1 MTCRHVSD
9 LKIVVA
15 PSSHAAVS
23 IRTALARSGTPLINI
38 EAVTP
43 TGLARHVWKA
53 VRPEDGAKYIS
64 RSAAEYVLGSLAGQQ
79 SSEQFD
85 LLRNSVSTVFE
96 SIQLDKL
103 RGRSLQELSQRAMN
117 ATQESYAA
125 LFLQYDDYLKSTAK
139 LDDGDIRILSQ
150 SLVDQFVDQRHVGLV
165 ALCDMADLT
174 ESDASLI
181 AKLGEQSFVR
191 CLIGSGNRKS
201 SRLPNWAYPQDSTL
215 KDDLSTQAILEDPV
229 IQLIQA
235 GTRREEVRSVLADI
249 VRGDV
254 PFDQI
259 ELAYTDA
266 GAYEGEIVSACE
278 RFGIPWQS
286 GLSSSPIDYRL
297 SGLLRSYS
305 EWIYSGYETRLLVE
319 MLRGQLLDVSHLEVV
334 SGDIAS
340 AFDAFPIGL
349 KRMCDSAIWQVIEEK
364 ASGRNVRSAQLN
376 ALKLFVNLFS
386 DFVVPQKLSF
396 YEYKNRFIRL
406 TELFAGSYAN
416 CEQVSDLLASHYS
429 FGAKLDQLVT
439 DATWIA
445 KRVIQGIPRSNSSHS
460 SGIWVLPIHDAGYG
474 SAGKV
479 YVLGLDDQASS
490 DAGESLDIEYSLI
503 PDANF
508 RPNNTT
514 NEFVSI
520 RLVAKELYRRY
531 SSNLVLSIPGYD
543 LSSGRTLF
551 PSSSLI
557 ELTTTTELSPK
568 RRSNWL
574 DMADALAGRKE
585 FSSFEVYPSL
595 RYGKDAELHRLS
607 DSWTEYDGVLNV
619 PTDWQI
625 KSTSPSKLETL
636 SACPYRFFLSSV
648 LSVRVP
654 ENSND
659 VWITSREEGTLV
671 HQLFEKHTRGRIDQQ
686 IGLEEGQKK
695 ALLNLLEDELKRFAR
710 LMEGNAEA
718 LVARKLKE
726 LQASIALY
734 FQHEQENEG
743 SYLPVAVEYSFSNY
757 PDSDAKPCTVSVST
771 GPISLSGRLDRLDK
785 TSSGN
790 YVITDYK
797 TGSFNGFTSKELRQL
812 TEHLQWAF
820 YAFMVENSTGI
831 AVEKFE
837 YFFPSKRGAGL
848 KREVAAPSREEV
860 IGIIED
866 LSVRFASGYFIQAA
880 GQNACKYCDFKTICG
895 DLTERKAQISSK
907 FLSPRDSL
915 TPAFSTWKPREKI
928 KGDD

>member
-1 MTCRHVSD
+1 MSD
-9 LKIVVA
+9 LKIVIA
-15 PSSHAAVS
+15 PTSHAAVA

-64 RSAAEYVLGSLAGQQ
+64 RSAAEYVLGSLAGQR
-79 SSEQFD
+79 SSAEFD

-103 RGRSLQELSQRAMN
+103 RGRSFKELSERAHTP
-117 ATQESYAA
+117 TQESYAA
-125 LFLQYDDYLKSTAK
+125 LFLQYNDYLTSAEK

-165 ALCDMADLT
+165 ALCDMVDLT
-174 ESDASLI
+174 ESEASLI
-181 AKLGEQSFVR
+181 ATLGEQSFIR
-191 CLIGSGNRKS
+191 CLIGSGHRKS
-201 SRLPNWAYPQDSTL
+201 SRLPNWKYPQDSTL
-215 KDDLSTQAILEDPV
+215 KDDPSTQAAQNAQEEST

-249 VRGDV
+249 VGGNV
-254 PFDQI
+254 SFDQI

-266 GAYEGEIVSACE
+266 GAYESEIVSACE

-286 GLSSSPIDYRL
+286 SSPHLPVEHRL
-297 SGLLRSYS
+297 GGLLRSYS
-305 EWIYSGYETRLLVE
+305 DWIYSGYETRVLVD
-319 MLRGQLLDVSHLEVV
+319 MLRSQLLDVRHLEVIP
-334 SGDIAS
+334 GDIAS
-340 AFDAFPIGL
+340 AFEAFPISL
-349 KRMCDSAIWQVIEEK
+349 KRMCDPAVWQVIAEK

-376 ALKLFVNLFS
+376 ALKQFVNQFI
-386 DFVVPQKLSF
+386 DFVVPRKLSF
-396 YEYKNRFIRL
+396 FDYKNQFIRL
-406 TELFAGSYAN
+406 TEAFAGDYT
-416 CEQVSDLLASHYS
+416 ELRQVTDFLASHFS
-429 FGAKLDQLVT
+429 FGAKLDQLES

-445 KRVIQGIPRSNSSHS
+445 KRVIQSIPGSKSSHS
-460 SGIWVLPIHDAGYG
+460 LGIWVLPIRDAGYG
-474 SAGKV
+474 SARKI

-490 DAGESLDIEYSLI
+490 DSGESIDNEYSLI
-503 PDANF
+503 PDVNFKPNFIANDI
-508 RPNNTT
+508 
-514 NEFVSI
+514 VSI

-531 SSNLVLSIPGYD
+531 SSDLVLSIPGYD

-557 ELTTTTELSPK
+557 ELTATTKLNPK
-568 RRSNWL
+568 RRSAWL
-574 DMADALAGRKE
+574 DIADSMAGRKE
-585 FSSFEVYPSL
+585 YSAFEVYPSL
-595 RYGKDAELHRLS
+595 GFGRDADLNRLS
-607 DSWTEYDGVLNV
+607 DTWTEFDGVLNV
-619 PTDWQI
+619 PPDWRI

-636 SACPYRFFLSSV
+636 SACPYRFFLSNV
-648 LSVRVP
+648 LSVNVRESP
-654 ENSND
+654 TD
-659 VWITSREEGTLV
+659 AWITSREEGTLV
-671 HQLFEKHTRGRIDQQ
+671 HQLFEKHTRGRIEEQ
-686 IGLEEGQKK
+686 IGLEEGQKEI
-695 ALLNLLEDELKRFAR
+695 LFNLLEDELTRFAR
-710 LMEGNAEA
+710 LMEGNADA

-734 FQHEQENEG
+734 FRHEQENEG

-757 PDSDAKPCTVSVST
+757 PDSDTKPCTVSVST
-771 GPISLSGRLDRLDK
+771 GSVSLSGRLDRLDL

-797 TGSFNGFTSKELRQL
+797 TGSFKGFTSKELRQL

-820 YAFMVENSTGI
+820 YAFMVESSTGI
-831 AVEKFE
+831 PVEKFE

-860 IGIIED
+860 LGIIED
-866 LSVRFASGYFIQAA
+866 LSGRYGSGYFIQAA
-880 GQNACKYCDFKTICG
+880 GQDVCKYCEFKTICG
-895 DLTERKAQISSK
+895 DLTQRKDEITSK
-907 FLSPRDSL
+907 FLSPGDSL
-915 TPAFSTWKPREKI
+915 TPAFSNWKLREKI